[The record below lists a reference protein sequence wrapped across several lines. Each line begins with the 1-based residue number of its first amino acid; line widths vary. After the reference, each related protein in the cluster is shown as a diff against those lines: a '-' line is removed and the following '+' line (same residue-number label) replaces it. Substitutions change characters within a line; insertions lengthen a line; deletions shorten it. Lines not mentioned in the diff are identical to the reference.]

1 MKHIIIALCSILIFS
16 SNLFS
21 QNDLE
26 KAVRE
31 IDKNNTTLLAL
42 RKSIDAEK
50 IENKTG
56 NYLQNPDFEFNYLWG
71 NNQLIGNRT
80 GINLKQSF
88 DFPTSYG
95 YRKEI
100 SNIKNE
106 QIELEYQKQQK
117 SIILQARLLCIDLI
131 HSNAMKLELTKRLAQ
146 AQSIANSYQ
155 QKFDIGE
162 ASILEY
168 NKAQFHLLNLRNDVY
183 IIDIEQTEL
192 LSNLSVLNGG
202 LSIEIKDNSFQ
213 MLDIPADFELWY
225 AQAEN
230 RNPLLN
236 WLKQE
241 VELMQNQEK
250 LSKAMSL
257 PKFHAG
263 YISESLISEQ
273 FKGVSVGLSLPLWE
287 NKNTVKY
294 SKAKTLAI
302 ESIELDT
309 KIQFYNNLKA
319 LHTKSI
325 DLQKIAKDYRTNLQN
340 FDNSE
345 LLEKALN
352 QGEISLIDYMLELS
366 IYFESASK
374 LLDLD
379 RDMHKAFA
387 EMSRFM

>member
-146 AQSIANSYQ
+146 AQSIANSYK

-225 AQAEN
+225 AQTEN

-325 DLQKIAKDYRTNLQN
+325 DLQKIAKDYRANLQN

-366 IYFESASK
+366 IYYESASK

>member
-146 AQSIANSYQ
+146 AQSIANSYK

-325 DLQKIAKDYRTNLQN
+325 DLQKIAKDYRANLQN

-366 IYFESASK
+366 IYYESASK